1 MFGFRVTRSGVTYS
15 EQLEWVLAA
24 IWANHTPQSFRELE
38 GSEQAEILA
47 AYETNTQIEA
57 VIATENQ
64 RKMNQKHPRGKHG

>member
-1 MFGFRVTRSGVTYS
+1 VTRSGVTYN

-38 GSEQAEILA
+38 GAEQAEILA
-47 AYETNTQIEA
+47 AYETNIQIEA

-64 RKMNQKHPRGKHG
+64 RKNNQKQPKRGKHG